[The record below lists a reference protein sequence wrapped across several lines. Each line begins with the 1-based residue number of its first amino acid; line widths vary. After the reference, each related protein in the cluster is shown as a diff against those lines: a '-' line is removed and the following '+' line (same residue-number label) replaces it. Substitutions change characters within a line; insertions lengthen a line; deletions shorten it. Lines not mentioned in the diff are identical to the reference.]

1 MGRLRL
7 FLPLLFFVALAG
19 VFFSVLTTED
29 YNPQELPSALIDRPV
44 PACSIRS
51 LDDAERIVTEADL
64 TDRVVL
70 LNVWATWCPTC
81 RVEHP
86 YLMDIA
92 KRYQVPIIGLNY
104 KDDKPKALAWLTQ
117 LGNPYDFNIED
128 VSGRLGLDIGVYG
141 APETYVIDKQG
152 VIRYKHVGEVNEKVW
167 LELLKPVVDQYNQT
181 QGVL

>member
-1 MGRLRL
+1 
-7 FLPLLFFVALAG
+7 
-19 VFFSVLTTED
+19 
-29 YNPQELPSALIDRPV
+29 
-44 PACSIRS
+44 
-51 LDDAERIVTEADL
+51 
-64 TDRVVL
+64 
-70 LNVWATWCPTC
+70 
-81 RVEHP
+81 
-86 YLMDIA
+86 
-92 KRYQVPIIGLNY
+92 VPIIGLNY

-128 VSGRLGLDIGVYG
+128 VSGRLGLDLGVYG